1 MGSPKVE
8 GRSKV
13 EGSSRKILDLCGSL
27 KGHIPHP
34 TEIFPTPQATQC
46 SVPVKPVE
54 SRVMGEE
61 PEGPGSAEAESQRV
75 ESWSGGRCISATG
88 RREEATLIRGR
99 EIRMD
104 VHEQ

>member
-1 MGSPKVE
+1 
-8 GRSKV
+8 
-13 EGSSRKILDLCGSL
+13 
-27 KGHIPHP
+27 
-34 TEIFPTPQATQC
+34 
-46 SVPVKPVE
+46 
-54 SRVMGEE
+54 MGEE

-75 ESWSGGRCISATG
+75 ESWSGGRCIPATG